1 VFQDLN
7 NYAKI
12 TRGEWRSEKSK
23 RAQKLKREE
32 ETKKLF
38 YGENAQK
45 ETSFPD
51 SGMMLFFWK
60 NRESEF
66 PFLSKVAIY
75 LSRIPCSSSEA
86 EREFGAI
93 SHDTRDP
100 SKNRQLARS
109 IEMRRQY
116 CAAPSFKALAEEAIR
131 FEKIVLDQ

>member
-1 VFQDLN
+1 MRIVLICYFNVCPYYRSIFLFQDLN

-75 LSRIPCSSSEA
+75 VRDLNLIFIKKIKVVENSLQFQRSGARI
-86 EREFGAI
+86 
-93 SHDTRDP
+93 
-100 SKNRQLARS
+100 RS
-109 IEMRRQY
+109 NF
-116 CAAPSFKALAEEAIR
+116 S
-131 FEKIVLDQ
+131 